1 MPDQQYAEILYPTP
15 RQVEAFHNVIILQRG
30 VSGWVSKGMVEGC
43 IEWAK
48 TDIYNFVPFPSLL
61 ERGAAMMYAY
71 VTFHPFSD
79 GNKRTALMV
88 TSFFFFLN
96 GFIFTI
102 KDDTPDF
109 MLDVAKRCLDSDR
122 HSPTTEIARIAGWL
136 RQRTSAPIAVKLLYR
151 LLRLTTPSGVS
162 SEVVLRNSG
171 WETYFE
177 AWLEPTTKRIGT
189 LWKRKNH
196 HTS

>member
-30 VSGWVSKGMVEGC
+30 VSGWVSRGMVEGC

-48 TDIYNFVPFPSLL
+48 TDIYDFVPFPSLL

-96 GFIFTI
+96 GFMFTI

-136 RQRTSAPIAVKLLYR
+136 RQRTSAPFAVKLLYR

-189 LWKRKNH
+189 LWKKKNH
-196 HTS
+196 PVN